1 MRHTGKIKALKIHK
15 VRLFAISR
23 VNLLNKLAVNNICG
37 YKRDLK
43 CWSLCPE
50 CLAVS
55 TFVPI
60 FRAELPFVL
69 SPRDLMDPKE

>member
-43 CWSLCPE
+43 YWSLCPE

-60 FRAELPFVL
+60 F
-69 SPRDLMDPKE
+69 